1 MKRNTTEIISVIKE
15 IFKRHS
21 LGELRDCS
29 ELKGGTFNRVFKVS
43 TEKGEYAIKIV
54 GDTGREVLT
63 YEKGLIETEAKVYE
77 LLQGAESG
85 YFPKIHGYNYGDGYE
100 CKYLI
105 MDFAA
110 GTMLNKTKLSK
121 EEYDGVMYSL
131 GKAMAEIHRIKGEEG
146 FGYMQCGLKSTMREA
161 YISMTDNL
169 IKDARRKVKHIPY
182 ADRVSSA
189 IKKNISAFDGIT
201 VPVLNHFDLW
211 GGNIVI
217 RDGRL
222 FSLIDCERAMFGVP
236 EGDFISLD
244 YLAPFDMEKNRQLIE
259 GYNSVAE
266 EKLTFEG
273 DSLKRFYLMRLQLG
287 LIVFTESHYRYKK
300 LSPMYIGSKLFGKQV
315 ILNSL
320 KELER
325 I

>member
-1 MKRNTTEIISVIKE
+1 MKETVQR
-15 IFKRHS
+15 IFDRHS
-21 LGELRDCS
+21 LGKVIEVTA
-29 ELKGGTFNRVFKVS
+29 LKGGTFNSVFRVR

-85 YFPKIHGYNYGDGYE
+85 YFPKIYGYNYGDGYGY
-100 CKYLI
+100 KYLI

-121 EEYDGVMYSL
+121 KEYDGVMYSL

-161 YISMTDNL
+161 YLSMTDNL
-169 IKDARRKVKHIPY
+169 IKDARRKVKDIPY
-182 ADRVSSA
+182 ADRVNSA

-259 GYNSVAE
+259 GYNSAAE

-300 LSPMYIGSKLFGKQV
+300 LSPMYWGSKLFGTMV
-315 ILNSL
+315 IRNAL
-320 KELER
+320 KGLK
-325 I
+325 

>member
-1 MKRNTTEIISVIKE
+1 MKRNTPENIYVINE

-21 LGELRDCS
+21 LGEVAEIC

-54 GDTGREVLT
+54 GDADREVLT

-77 LLQGAESG
+77 LLQKTE
-85 YFPKIHGYNYGDGYE
+85 YIPKIHGYNYSDEYE
-100 CKYLI
+100 HKYLI
-105 MDFAA
+105 MDFIE
-110 GTMLNKTKLSK
+110 GQTLNKTKLSK
-121 EEYDGVMYSL
+121 EEYDGVIYSL
-131 GKAMAEIHRIKGEEG
+131 GRAMAEIHRVKGEEG

-169 IKDARRKVKHIPY
+169 IKDARRKVKDIPY

-222 FSLIDCERAMFGVP
+222 SSLIDCERAMFGVP

-244 YLAPFDMEKNRQLIE
+244 YLAPFDTEKNRQLVE
-259 GYNSVAE
+259 GYNSAAQ

-300 LSPMYIGSKLFGKQV
+300 LSPMYIGSRAFGKKV
-315 ILNSL
+315 IKNALN
-320 KELER
+320 ELEK